1 MKTIMIKRWKAKSG
15 LIEFGNKTK
24 CKFISG
30 SYLMSSFRTISIFLV
45 GISMLCRWSCNQV
58 PVQDYSFVTPT
69 TTVGDPVKDLRQFE
83 QRLES
88 LRQQLHIPAIS
99 AAIVKSGHIIW
110 ANGFGYADIEKNIKA
125 TAHTSYHLAS
135 ITKPMAASIIMQLVE
150 EGRLDL
156 QAPVSQYGI
165 QLSNSDTARVI
176 HLLTHTSNGV
186 PGTVFEY
193 DGGRFSLLDQ
203 VVEQASGQSFAELVL
218 ERIVKPLELTN
229 TAPNLWDIE
238 ACRIWNLNREQFELN
253 MARAYWPDGHT
264 RILYEQYFGTAAGLI
279 SSVIDLAKYSIAI
292 DDNML
297 VSREMQEFQFTPAIF
312 IKESTTAY
320 GLGWFIQK
328 YQGLQIIWHGG
339 CWTGT
344 SGFLVK
350 VPEKELAFMILGNTE
365 MLQRSYPQMRNDGDV
380 TRSTVIMEF
389 LQSFVFG
396 NLRLPDFSINNI
408 N

>member
-1 MKTIMIKRWKAKSG
+1 MFLGGMIILCG
-15 LIEFGNKTK
+15 GGCNKE
-24 CKFISG
+24 
-30 SYLMSSFRTISIFLV
+30 
-45 GISMLCRWSCNQV
+45 
-58 PVQDYSFVTPT
+58 PVQDYSYDIPT
-69 TTVGDPVKDLRQFE
+69 TSVGDPVKDLRQFE

-99 AAIVKSGHIIW
+99 AAIVKSRHIVW
-110 ANGFGYADIEKNIKA
+110 AQGFGYADIENNIKA
-125 TAHTSYHLAS
+125 TAYTSYHLAS
-135 ITKPMAASIIMQLVE
+135 ITKPIAASIIMQLVE
-150 EGRLDL
+150 EGRLNL
-156 QAPVSQYGI
+156 SSPVSEFGI
-165 QLSNSDTARVI
+165 QLDNSDTVRVV
-176 HLLTHTSNGV
+176 HLLTHTSKGI

-193 DGGRFSLLDQ
+193 DGNRFSLLDQ
-203 VVEQASGQSFAELVL
+203 VVEQVSGQSFAELVL
-218 ERIVKPLELTN
+218 ERIVKPLELKN

-238 ACRIWNLNREQFELN
+238 ACRIWNLNRDQFEQNL
-253 MARAYWPDGHT
+253 AKAYWPDGHT

-292 DDNML
+292 DNNML
-297 VSREMQEFQFTPAIF
+297 VSRETQELQCTPAIF
-312 IKESTTAY
+312 IKDSTTAY

-380 TRSTVIMEF
+380 TRSTVVMEF
-389 LQSFVFG
+389 LQNFVFWG
-396 NLRLPDFSINNI
+396 LKLPDFSINNI